1 MAAGQLS
8 WLEEIFTLNTVLLL
22 DNMEPQLDFIIKP
35 NSLMTVPLLI
45 VESLGGVYFAGATV
59 RGASFG
65 GVCLGSIPRRIN
77 PRKSVP
83 TMSIP
88 QTSVSL

>member
-35 NSLMTVPLLI
+35 NSLRTDMEKGADARTLSAEIFENCGNFHI
-45 VESLGGVYFAGATV
+45 VEEYSPISSQETLHILEIFD
-59 RGASFG
+59 
-65 GVCLGSIPRRIN
+65 
-77 PRKSVP
+77 
-83 TMSIP
+83 
-88 QTSVSL
+88 

>member
-45 VESLGGVYFAGATV
+45 VASLGGVYFAGQPSEEHPLEEFAS
-59 RGASFG
+59 GAYL
-65 GVCLGSIPRRIN
+65 VEL
-77 PRKSVP
+77 
-83 TMSIP
+83 T
-88 QTSVSL
+88 L